1 MALNYRP
8 KRALASARWGPVRAI
23 ADSLIAI
30 IEKKSLRTIGGEKN
44 DFGPLTTALDN
55 LQARANA
62 VLGHFYS
69 QGCRRPLR
77 QCGNRPE

>member
-30 IEKKSLRTIGGEKN
+30 IEKNHCGRSAEKK
-44 DFGPLTTALDN
+44 TTSG
-55 LQARANA
+55 R
-62 VLGHFYS
+62 
-69 QGCRRPLR
+69 
-77 QCGNRPE
+77 